1 MRSGRPPVVRP
12 RGRAAPRFPVVT
24 LLNRPRMLQLRTESA
39 ADYWPTHSTS
49 HLNTVGMSSSS
60 TAGCLTEATTTA
72 AATTLLSG
80 NLHSRRPTAS
90 QKTSQRCAP
99 PVQRLA
105 SVHFRRTACRRG
117 REECQKSTQMLSMLS
132 TLVLHIEWSSFNFAI
147 TSVNVHQV

>member
-90 QKTSQRCAP
+90 QKTSLNAVHRPFKGWQVSTSGAQ
-99 PVQRLA
+99 PVGGGEKNAKKALKCFQCCLLSFYISSGPVLILRLL
-105 SVHFRRTACRRG
+105 R
-117 REECQKSTQMLSMLS
+117 
-132 TLVLHIEWSSFNFAI
+132 
-147 TSVNVHQV
+147 